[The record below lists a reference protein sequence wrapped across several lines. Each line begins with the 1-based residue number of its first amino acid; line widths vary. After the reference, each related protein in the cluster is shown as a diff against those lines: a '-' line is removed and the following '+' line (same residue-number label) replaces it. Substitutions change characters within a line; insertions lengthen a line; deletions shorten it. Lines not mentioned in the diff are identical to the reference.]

1 MAQVVVAVDYS
12 KVKEYEYNQMVVQW
26 FIDKGIKIKDDS
38 FSSGDDT
45 LKYNNYEKF
54 NVVIFN
60 FDNQDGDYFS
70 PLLYNYLGLG
80 VPQDIRKKVKI
91 SLAEEGNIGF
101 VTLVETNL
109 NKFLEMLN
117 SSDDG
122 EE

>member
-1 MAQVVVAVDYS
+1 MAQVGVAVDYS
-12 KVKEYEYNQMVVQW
+12 KVQEYEYNQMVVQW
-26 FIDKGIKIKDDS
+26 FIDNGIKIKDDS